1 MELVKN
7 VVKRLILSHCARCKD
22 KPCALNYVCETFEKA
37 LKKIDKIYVDK
48 G

>member
-7 VVKRLILSHCARCKD
+7 VVKRLILSHCARCRD
-22 KPCALNYVCETFEKA
+22 KPCQFSYVCETFEKA
-37 LKKIDKIYVDK
+37 ISKIDRIYVDK